1 MHPRAKAQLTPE
13 AALDKRYREIAD
25 ELAAIGT
32 ERGTL
37 MEKKSRTPE
46 EEQRL
51 AKLDADLVVAGN
63 AFQRFLD
70 QLSTELG
77 SSTSSSKVF
86 QLRESQG
93 LMEDLRELGKG
104 VVALYTLVVE
114 DKYRVILTTADFQ
127 KATSIDQSG

>member
-1 MHPRAKAQLTPE
+1 VHPRAKAQLTPE